1 MDKFLINILNPF
13 YEKHFAPPQNYKKG
27 ARFGLALIFGFSMLI
42 SSCIPEPE
50 SPTIEVSENSQ
61 LMKVREWFEENKTNL
76 RLPERGS
83 NYRADAQELILPFFE
98 KEPDWDQFH
107 HYYFPDGREV
117 FEVSLENAT
126 KYFPKSML
134 DSFPN
139 QNPADVV
146 IQNIMFVKHKTAERF
161 DPVIARYYP
170 DDVASAK
177 EFKNISYD
185 GIPFDWSGIVDIWTY
200 DERHFIGFIYEEG
213 ELINHFRF
221 KPADSSGENRI
232 AGDCRTVI
240 REISNNYTGS
250 NGVVV
255 VMPSY
260 LVAQTTCTGSGGYNP
275 TGGQGTGD
283 RGEYYDY
290 ERPTCCDDPITAPP
304 RDLPDY
310 DPPTIPSPATIIN
323 QLTNPCAID
332 IFKELSKG
340 SRNLTD
346 LSGLGG
352 LDIFPGMLDLFQQ
365 SGKFDYRIQNG
376 NIDPRLGGKTDPING
391 IMVITLSNDYLNKAT
406 SLSIARTII
415 HETVHAYL
423 QKQLLRSTRTD
434 LNIFELLQEY
444 FKKYPD
450 KGDYQHA
457 TMSQLLLG
465 MTVSLYNWDK
475 KSGPTGGSLPFD
487 YYYKL
492 SFGGLIKDGTTDL
505 LEEAQQLIPAGSS
518 WSEIEGVITNEATGN
533 YQANGKKC
541 N

>member
-1 MDKFLINILNPF
+1 LDKFLINILNPF

>member
-1 MDKFLINILNPF
+1 MF
-13 YEKHFAPPQNYKKG
+13 
-27 ARFGLALIFGFSMLI
+27 I
-42 SSCIPEPE
+42 SACIPEPE
-50 SPTIEVSENSQ
+50 TPTIEVSENSQ
-61 LMKVREWFEENKTNL
+61 LMKVRQWFEENKTTL

-250 NGVVV
+250 DGVVV
-255 VMPSY
+255 VMPSS